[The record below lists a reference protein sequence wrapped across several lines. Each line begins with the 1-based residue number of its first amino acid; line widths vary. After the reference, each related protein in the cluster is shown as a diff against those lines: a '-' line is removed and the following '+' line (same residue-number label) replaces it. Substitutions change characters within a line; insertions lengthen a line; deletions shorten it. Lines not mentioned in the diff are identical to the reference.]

1 MLNTTC
7 PVCNP
12 RYDRYSQSMPMVAD
26 SPETGAVYQCL
37 DCKRKFRIEWRET
50 GQVPDLFYGAARPVS
65 CYELRL
71 IQVEG

>member
-37 DCKRKFRIEWRET
+37 KCKRKFRLEW
-50 GQVPDLFYGAARPVS
+50 FAATVEW
-65 CYELRL
+65 CEEQYFTLRL
-71 IQVEG
+71 IRVED